1 MEATVISFWAFGAIR
16 YTSTKAIMMAPLMH
30 PRFKCLKPGNA
41 PIFVYFFDLLEEG
54 LSSQEDRQH
63 RGKYVK

>member
-41 PIFVYFFDLLEEG
+41 PIFV
-54 LSSQEDRQH
+54 
-63 RGKYVK
+63 